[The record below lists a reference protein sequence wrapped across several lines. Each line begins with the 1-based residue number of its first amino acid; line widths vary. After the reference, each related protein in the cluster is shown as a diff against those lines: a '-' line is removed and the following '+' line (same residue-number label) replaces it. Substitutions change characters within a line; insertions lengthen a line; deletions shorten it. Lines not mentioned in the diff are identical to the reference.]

1 MEGII
6 SPVFG
11 CKISRIKRHK
21 GNFFESFSYLVGYQN
36 YKMAYFCRMEKLLPI
51 AIEAAS
57 KAGKAIMEVYATPFE
72 VYIKDDD
79 SPVTQADLRASNII
93 KETLKPTGL
102 PFVSE
107 EDLPPDR
114 SQFNRYWLVDPLDGT
129 VEFVNRNGE
138 FTVNIALIDNK
149 QPVLGVIYA
158 PVMETLW
165 YNDEDKIYK
174 EIGGKMVLSGLCRQG
189 VMTPCP
195 YRESEKPR
203 KESPFTVLVSRSH
216 RTQEVDDYINK
227 VLRPAHPD
235 LVIDT
240 QGSSLKFARLAE
252 GTADVYVCYSKTK
265 EWDTAAADAILRAAG
280 GKVLRISDGQ
290 PLEYSKK
297 DYPNPPFVA
306 WAASEKC

>member
-1 MEGII
+1 ME
-6 SPVFG
+6 
-11 CKISRIKRHK
+11 
-21 GNFFESFSYLVGYQN
+21 Q
-36 YKMAYFCRMEKLLPI
+36 LLEL
-51 AIEAAS
+51 AQHAALE
-57 KAGKAIMEVYATPFE
+57 AGKAIMEVYAQPFE

-93 KETLKPTGL
+93 KEMLKPTGI

-114 SQFNRYWLVDPLDGT
+114 SQFKRYWLVDPLDGT

-138 FTVNIALIDNK
+138 FTVNIALIDDK

-158 PVMETLW
+158 PVLDRMWNAECGMQNAECGMQNAECGMQNESFSI
-165 YNDEDKIYK
+165 YNSAFSIHK
-174 EIGGKMVLSGLCRQG
+174 ER
-189 VMTPCP
+189 
-195 YRESEKPR
+195 
-203 KESPFTVLVSRSH
+203 PFTVLVSRSH
-216 RTQEVDDYINK
+216 RTPEVDKYINK

-252 GTADVYVCYSKTK
+252 GSADVYVCYSKTK

-306 WAASEKC
+306 WAKTTQ

>member
-1 MEGII
+1 MEQ
-6 SPVFG
+6 
-11 CKISRIKRHK
+11 
-21 GNFFESFSYLVGYQN
+21 LL
-36 YKMAYFCRMEKLLPI
+36 KL
-51 AIEAAS
+51 AQQAALD
-57 KAGKAIMEVYATPFE
+57 AGKAIMEVYAQPFE
-72 VYIKDDD
+72 VYTKDDN

-93 KETLKPTGL
+93 KEILKPTGL

-114 SQFNRYWLVDPLDGT
+114 SQYNRYWLVDPLDGT

-138 FTVNIALIDNK
+138 FTVNIALIDDK

-158 PVMETLW
+158 PVM
-165 YNDEDKIYK
+165 DKMWDSVHV
-174 EIGGKMVLSGLCRQG
+174 GLSHCGSRTEC
-189 VMTPCP
+189 
-195 YRESEKPR
+195 
-203 KESPFTVLVSRSH
+203 PFTVLVSRSH
-216 RTQEVDDYINK
+216 RTAEVDAYINK

-252 GTADVYVCYSKTK
+252 GSADVYVCYSKTK

-290 PLEYSKK
+290 PLEYSKA

-306 WAASEKC
+306 WASGQKPL

>member
-1 MEGII
+1 MEQ
-6 SPVFG
+6 
-11 CKISRIKRHK
+11 
-21 GNFFESFSYLVGYQN
+21 LL
-36 YKMAYFCRMEKLLPI
+36 KLSQQ
-51 AIEAAS
+51 AALE
-57 KAGKAIMEVYATPFE
+57 AGKAIMEVYAQPFE
-72 VYIKDDD
+72 VYTKEDN

-93 KETLKPTGL
+93 KEILKPTGL

-114 SQFNRYWLVDPLDGT
+114 SQFKRYWLVDPLDGT

-158 PVMETLW
+158 PVMDRMWNAECGNTKYSTKSML
-165 YNDEDKIYK
+165 NVESLPP
-174 EIGGKMVLSGLCRQG
+174 IGHSSFIIQHSSFSIKQERPV
-189 VMTPCP
+189 
-195 YRESEKPR
+195 
-203 KESPFTVLVSRSH
+203 TVLVSRSH
-216 RTQEVDDYINK
+216 RTPEVDAYINK

-235 LVIDT
+235 LVIDM

-252 GTADVYVCYSKTK
+252 GSADVYVCYSKTK

-306 WAASEKC
+306 WAASLVIVN

>member
-1 MEGII
+1 ME
-6 SPVFG
+6 
-11 CKISRIKRHK
+11 
-21 GNFFESFSYLVGYQN
+21 Q
-36 YKMAYFCRMEKLLPI
+36 LLEL
-51 AIEAAS
+51 AKHAAREA
-57 KAGKAIMEVYATPFE
+57 GEAIMEVYAQPFE
-72 VYIKDDD
+72 VYTKDDD

-93 KETLKPTGL
+93 KEILKPSGI

-107 EDLPPDR
+107 EDLPTDR

-138 FTVNIALIDNK
+138 FTVNIALIDDK

-158 PVMETLW
+158 PVLDKLW
-165 YNDEDKIYK
+165 TSEDKQ
-174 EIGGKMVLSGLCRQG
+174 LSTLNSQLS
-189 VMTPCP
+189 T
-195 YRESEKPR
+195 
-203 KESPFTVLVSRSH
+203 FTVLVSRSH
-216 RTQEVDDYINK
+216 RTSEVDEYINK

-235 LVIDT
+235 LIIDT

-252 GTADVYVCYSKTK
+252 GSADVYVCYSKTK

-297 DYPNPPFVA
+297 EYPNPPFVA
-306 WAASEKC
+306 WAPGR

>member
-1 MEGII
+1 LEGYNPPI
-6 SPVFG
+6 FG

-21 GNFFESFSYLVGYQN
+21 GIFFESFSYLVGYQN
-36 YKMAYFCRMEKLLPI
+36 YKMAYFCGMEKLLPI
-51 AIEAAS
+51 AIEAAR

-72 VYIKDDD
+72 VYTKDDN

-93 KETLKPTGL
+93 KETLRPTGL

-107 EDLPPDR
+107 EDLLPDR

-138 FTVNIALIDNK
+138 FTVNIALIDDK

-158 PVMETLW
+158 PVMVTLWWNDGDCVYKDTGLRDTGHETLTCL
-165 YNDEDKIYK
+165 
-174 EIGGKMVLSGLCRQG
+174 GPRVLSSR
-189 VMTPCP
+189 VSRP
-195 YRESEKPR
+195 Y
-203 KESPFTVLVSRSH
+203 TVLVSRSH
-216 RTQEVDDYINK
+216 RTPEVDDYINK

-252 GTADVYVCYSKTK
+252 GSADVYVCYSKTK

-280 GKVLRISDGQ
+280 GRVLRISDGQ

-297 DYPNPPFVA
+297 EYPNPPFVA
-306 WAASEKC
+306 WAK

>member
-1 MEGII
+1 MH
-6 SPVFG
+6 F
-11 CKISRIKRHK
+11 
-21 GNFFESFSYLVGYQN
+21 Q
-36 YKMAYFCRMEKLLPI
+36 YFCSMEMEQLLKL
-51 AIEAAS
+51 AQQAALE
-57 KAGKAIMEVYATPFE
+57 AGKAIMEVYAQPFE
-72 VYIKDDD
+72 VYTKDDD

-93 KETLKPTGL
+93 KEILKPIGL

-114 SQFNRYWLVDPLDGT
+114 SQYKRYWLVDPLDGT

-138 FTVNIALIDNK
+138 FTVNIALIDDK

-158 PVMETLW
+158 PVMDTIW
-165 YNDEDKIYK
+165 YADGGRWTEDVGHRTEDRGHKTK
-174 EIGGKMVLSGLCRQG
+174 DKKSSVLSPQSLVLSPSSFVSR
-189 VMTPCP
+189 
-195 YRESEKPR
+195 
-203 KESPFTVLVSRSH
+203 PFTVLVSRSH

-227 VLRPAHPD
+227 VLRPVHLD

-252 GTADVYVCYSKTK
+252 GSADVYVCYSKTK

-297 DYPNPPFVA
+297 EYPNPPFVA
-306 WAASEKC
+306 WAK

>member
-1 MEGII
+1 MELAQ
-6 SPVFG
+6 
-11 CKISRIKRHK
+11 H
-21 GNFFESFSYLVGYQN
+21 
-36 YKMAYFCRMEKLLPI
+36 
-51 AIEAAS
+51 AALE
-57 KAGKAIMEVYATPFE
+57 AGKAIMEVYAQPFE
-72 VYIKDDD
+72 VYTKDDD

-93 KETLKPTGL
+93 KDILKPTGL

-158 PVMETLW
+158 PVLDRMW
-165 YNDEDKIYK
+165 DSVRV
-174 EIGGKMVLSGLCRQG
+174 GLSHYGS
-189 VMTPCP
+189 
-195 YRESEKPR
+195 REER
-203 KESPFTVLVSRSH
+203 PFTVLVSRSH
-216 RTQEVDDYINK
+216 RTREVDDYINK

-240 QGSSLKFARLAE
+240 QGSSLKFARLAD
-252 GTADVYVCYSKTK
+252 GSADVYVCYSKTK

-290 PLEYSKK
+290 PLEYSKA

-306 WAASEKC
+306 WTAGR

>member
-1 MEGII
+1 M
-6 SPVFG
+6 
-11 CKISRIKRHK
+11 KQ
-21 GNFFESFSYLVGYQN
+21 LL
-36 YKMAYFCRMEKLLPI
+36 KL
-51 AIEAAS
+51 AQQAALE
-57 KAGKAIMEVYATPFE
+57 AGKAIMEVYAQPFE

-93 KETLKPTGL
+93 KEILKPTGL

-114 SQFNRYWLVDPLDGT
+114 SQYKRYWLVDPLDGT

-138 FTVNIALIDNK
+138 FTVNIALIDDK

-158 PVMETLW
+158 PVMDTIW
-165 YNDEDKIYK
+165 YADGGHWTKNRGHWTKDGGHKTEDKK
-174 EIGGKMVLSGLCRQG
+174 SSVLGPQSSVLSPSSSVSR
-189 VMTPCP
+189 
-195 YRESEKPR
+195 
-203 KESPFTVLVSRSH
+203 PFTVLVSRSH
-216 RTQEVDDYINK
+216 RTPEVDEYINK

-252 GTADVYVCYSKTK
+252 GTADIYVCYSKTK

-290 PLEYSKK
+290 PLEYSKE

-306 WAASEKC
+306 WAKTFQ

>member
-1 MEGII
+1 ME
-6 SPVFG
+6 
-11 CKISRIKRHK
+11 
-21 GNFFESFSYLVGYQN
+21 Q
-36 YKMAYFCRMEKLLPI
+36 LLEL
-51 AIEAAS
+51 AQHAALE
-57 KAGKAIMEVYATPFE
+57 AGKAIMEMYAQPFE
-72 VYIKDDD
+72 VYTKDDD

-93 KETLKPTGL
+93 KDILKTTGL

-158 PVMETLW
+158 PVLDRMW
-165 YNDEDKIYK
+165 DSVHV
-174 EIGGKMVLSGLCRQG
+174 GLSHYGS
-189 VMTPCP
+189 
-195 YRESEKPR
+195 REER
-203 KESPFTVLVSRSH
+203 PFTVLVSRSH
-216 RTQEVDDYINK
+216 RTPEVDIYINK
-227 VLRPAHPD
+227 VLRPEHPD

-240 QGSSLKFARLAE
+240 QGSSLKFARLAD
-252 GTADVYVCYSKTK
+252 GSADVYVCYSKTK
-265 EWDTAAADAILRAAG
+265 EWDAAAADAILRAAG

-290 PLEYSKK
+290 PLEYSKA

-306 WAASEKC
+306 WAAGR

>member
-1 MEGII
+1 ME
-6 SPVFG
+6 
-11 CKISRIKRHK
+11 
-21 GNFFESFSYLVGYQN
+21 E
-36 YKMAYFCRMEKLLPI
+36 LLQY
-51 AIEAAS
+51 AIHAAHE
-57 KAGKAIMEVYATPFE
+57 AGKAIMEVYAQPFE

-93 KETLKPTGL
+93 KEILKPTGL

-114 SQFNRYWLVDPLDGT
+114 SQFKRYWLVDPLDGT

-138 FTVNIALIDNK
+138 FTVNIALIDDK

-158 PVMETLW
+158 PVM
-165 YNDEDKIYK
+165 DKIWNAECGMLNAELLPPIDHSAFSIDSVECFAFHNSAFPK
-174 EIGGKMVLSGLCRQG
+174 KQER
-189 VMTPCP
+189 
-195 YRESEKPR
+195 
-203 KESPFTVLVSRSH
+203 PFTVLVSRSH
-216 RTQEVDDYINK
+216 RTPEVDEYINK

-290 PLEYSKK
+290 PLEYSKE

-306 WAASEKC
+306 WAKTFQ

>member
-1 MEGII
+1 ME
-6 SPVFG
+6 
-11 CKISRIKRHK
+11 
-21 GNFFESFSYLVGYQN
+21 Q
-36 YKMAYFCRMEKLLPI
+36 LLEL
-51 AIEAAS
+51 AKNAALE
-57 KAGKAIMEVYATPFE
+57 AGKAIMEVYAQPFE
-72 VYIKDDD
+72 VYTKDDN

-93 KETLKPTGL
+93 KEILKPTGI

-114 SQFNRYWLVDPLDGT
+114 SQFKRYWLVDPLDGT

-138 FTVNIALIDNK
+138 FTVNIALIDDK

-158 PVMETLW
+158 PVLDRMWNAECGML
-165 YNDEDKIYK
+165 NESFRIPHSAFRIDKK
-174 EIGGKMVLSGLCRQG
+174 R
-189 VMTPCP
+189 
-195 YRESEKPR
+195 
-203 KESPFTVLVSRSH
+203 PFTVLVSRSH
-216 RTQEVDDYINK
+216 RSPEVDEYINK
-227 VLRPAHPD
+227 VLHPAHPD

-252 GTADVYVCYSKTK
+252 GSADVYVCYSKTK

-297 DYPNPPFVA
+297 EYPNPPFVA
-306 WAASEKC
+306 WAASECR

>member
-1 MEGII
+1 
-6 SPVFG
+6 
-11 CKISRIKRHK
+11 
-21 GNFFESFSYLVGYQN
+21 
-36 YKMAYFCRMEKLLPI
+36 MAYFCGMENLLPI
-51 AIEAAS
+51 AIEAAR

-72 VYIKDDD
+72 VYTKDDD

-93 KETLKPTGL
+93 KEMLKPTGL
-102 PFVSE
+102 PFISE

-149 QPVLGVIYA
+149 RPILGVIYA
-158 PVMETLW
+158 PVIDTIW
-165 YNDEDKIYK
+165 YADGEHWTKDGGHKTEDIGRRTEDRGYKTEDKK
-174 EIGGKMVLSGLCRQG
+174 FSVLSPQSLVLSPSSFVSR
-189 VMTPCP
+189 
-195 YRESEKPR
+195 
-203 KESPFTVLVSRSH
+203 PFTVLVSRSH
-216 RTQEVDDYINK
+216 RTPEVDAYINK

-252 GTADVYVCYSKTK
+252 GSADVYVCYSKTK

-280 GKVLRISDGQ
+280 GSVLRISDGL

-297 DYPNPPFVA
+297 EYPNPPFVA
-306 WAASEKC
+306 WAK

>member
-1 MEGII
+1 MEQ
-6 SPVFG
+6 
-11 CKISRIKRHK
+11 
-21 GNFFESFSYLVGYQN
+21 LL
-36 YKMAYFCRMEKLLPI
+36 KL
-51 AIEAAS
+51 AQQAALE
-57 KAGKAIMEVYATPFE
+57 AGKAIMEVYAQPFE
-72 VYIKDDD
+72 VYTKDDD

-93 KETLKPTGL
+93 KEILKPTGL

-114 SQFNRYWLVDPLDGT
+114 SQFKRYWLVDSLDGT

-158 PVMETLW
+158 PVLDRMWNAECGNTKYSTKSMWNAELLTS
-165 YNDEDKIYK
+165 
-174 EIGGKMVLSGLCRQG
+174 IGHSAFSIHNSAFSTKQER
-189 VMTPCP
+189 
-195 YRESEKPR
+195 
-203 KESPFTVLVSRSH
+203 PFTVLVSRSH
-216 RTQEVDDYINK
+216 RTPEVDEYINK

-252 GTADVYVCYSKTK
+252 GSADVYVCYSKTK
-265 EWDTAAADAILRAAG
+265 EWDTAAADAILRAVG

-290 PLEYSKK
+290 PLEYSKTE
-297 DYPNPPFVA
+297 YPNPPFVA
-306 WAASEKC
+306 WAPER

>member
-1 MEGII
+1 MEQ
-6 SPVFG
+6 
-11 CKISRIKRHK
+11 
-21 GNFFESFSYLVGYQN
+21 LL
-36 YKMAYFCRMEKLLPI
+36 KL
-51 AIEAAS
+51 AQQAALE
-57 KAGKAIMEVYATPFE
+57 AGKAIMEVYAQPFE
-72 VYIKDDD
+72 VYTKDDD

-93 KETLKPTGL
+93 KEILKPTGL

-114 SQFNRYWLVDPLDGT
+114 SQFKRYWLVDPLDGT

-149 QPVLGVIYA
+149 QPVMGVIYA
-158 PVMETLW
+158 PVM
-165 YNDEDKIYK
+165 DKMWDSVHV
-174 EIGGKMVLSGLCRQG
+174 GLSHCSSR
-189 VMTPCP
+189 TD
-195 YRESEKPR
+195 R
-203 KESPFTVLVSRSH
+203 PFTVLVSRSH
-216 RTQEVDDYINK
+216 RTPEVDAYINK

-252 GTADVYVCYSKTK
+252 GSADVYVCYSKTK

-290 PLEYSKK
+290 PLEYSKA

-306 WAASEKC
+306 WASGQKPL

>member
-1 MEGII
+1 
-6 SPVFG
+6 
-11 CKISRIKRHK
+11 
-21 GNFFESFSYLVGYQN
+21 
-36 YKMAYFCRMEKLLPI
+36 MEKLLQY
-51 AIEAAS
+51 AINAARE
-57 KAGKAIMEVYATPFE
+57 AGKAIMEVYAQPFE
-72 VYIKDDD
+72 VYTKDDD
-79 SPVTQADLRASNII
+79 SPITQADLRASDII

-114 SQFNRYWLVDPLDGT
+114 SQYKRYWLVDPLDGT

-138 FTVNIALIDNK
+138 FTVNIALIDDK

-158 PVMETLW
+158 PVMDRMW
-165 YNDEDKIYK
+165 DSVHV
-174 EIGGKMVLSGLCRQG
+174 GLSHCGSR
-189 VMTPCP
+189 TK
-195 YRESEKPR
+195 R
-203 KESPFTVLVSRSH
+203 PFTVLVSRSH
-216 RTQEVDDYINK
+216 RTPEVDAYINK

-252 GTADVYVCYSKTK
+252 GSADVYVCYSKTK

-290 PLEYSKK
+290 PLEYSKAE
-297 DYPNPPFVA
+297 YPNPPFVA
-306 WAASEKC
+306 WAASESR